1 MMMTVNILDL
11 MMDATN
17 LLAQFDMAISIH
29 AKKRNGLSK

>member
-1 MMMTVNILDL
+1 MMTVNILDL

-17 LLAQFDMAISIH
+17 LLAQFDMANSIN